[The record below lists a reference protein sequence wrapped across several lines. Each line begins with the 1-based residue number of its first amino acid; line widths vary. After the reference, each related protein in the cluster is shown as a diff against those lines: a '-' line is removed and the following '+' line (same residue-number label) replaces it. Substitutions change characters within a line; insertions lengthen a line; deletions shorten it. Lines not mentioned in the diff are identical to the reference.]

1 MEKTMRSLIVG
12 VIGLVVGALCT
23 LILISTL
30 RQGTAYPNGVMA
42 VMSAQMKTIDQSIK
56 RNRCAATDLTPALM
70 TLRHLGNDLEPAF
83 LPTQDDERFIAHAS
97 ELRAALD
104 AALSA
109 PPADCAA
116 ASVVVDRVNS
126 GCHSC
131 HRDFKG

>member
-1 MEKTMRSLIVG
+1 MRSLIVG
-12 VIGLVVGALCT
+12 VIGLLVGALCT
-23 LILISTL
+23 LILINTL

-42 VMSAQMKTIDQSIK
+42 VMSAQMKSLDQSLK
-56 RNRCAATDLTPALM
+56 SNRCAATDLTPPLM

-83 LPTQDDERFIAHAS
+83 LPTQDDERFVAHAS

-116 ASVVVDRVNS
+116 ARVVVDRVNG
-126 GCHSC
+126 GCQSC

>member
-1 MEKTMRSLIVG
+1 MRSLIVG
-12 VIGLVVGALCT
+12 VIGLLVGALCT
-23 LILISTL
+23 LIMINTL

-42 VMSAQMKTIDQSIK
+42 VMAAQMKTLDQSVK
-56 RNRCAATDLTPALM
+56 RNRCAASDLTPPLQ

-104 AALSA
+104 AAVSTT
-109 PPADCAA
+109 PTDCAA
-116 ASVVVDRVNS
+116 ARVVLDRVNS
-126 GCHSC
+126 GCQSC